1 MENEKTKIEKIL
13 HVFDLINAKVINTK
27 IGKNVAEV
35 IAETGET
42 AEQVIATIGL
52 KPCIPEIREILNSIM
67 QFPDLYKDAK
77 NGSDKAMH
85 ELVGRCMRDSGG
97 RLNPNMVR
105 NYIANFES
113 HVKKI

>member
-1 MENEKTKIEKIL
+1 MENEQKKIENLL
-13 HVFDLINAKVINTK
+13 HVFDLIKDHVITPK
-27 IGKNVAEV
+27 IGKRVAEV

-52 KPCIPEIREILNSIM
+52 KPCIPDVREVLNCMI

-85 ELVGRCMRDSGG
+85 ELVGRCMRASGG

-105 NYIANFES
+105 DYIANFES
-113 HVKKI
+113 QVKKN

>member
-1 MENEKTKIEKIL
+1 MENEQTKIEKIL
-13 HVFDLINAKVINTK
+13 HVFDLIRDNVINPK
-27 IGKNVAEV
+27 IGKKVAEV

-52 KPCIPEIREILNSIM
+52 KPCMPEVREVLNIIM
-67 QFPDLYKDAK
+67 QFPDLCREAK

-85 ELVGRCMRDSGG
+85 ELVGRCMRASGG

-105 NYIANFES
+105 NCIANFES
-113 HVKKI
+113 QVKKI